1 MTILQSLERLF
12 NGEIEEMTFEDI
24 LSIPPNPISG
34 QLSLSYQVEEDG
46 VTITIGFIKRDGR
59 WIVTSYQRE
68 ES

>member
-24 LSIPPNPISG
+24 LSIPPNPSSG

-59 WIVTSYQRE
+59 WIVTSYQKE
-68 ES
+68 AS